1 MAIFLGIVAFV
12 MFLVTV
18 AGAVFTFLET
28 AYFASAMFALV
39 GLLFFTLACKMFVST
54 VFVSLANKSIH

>member
-1 MAIFLGIVAFV
+1 MAIFFGIVAFIA
-12 MFLVTV
+12 FLASV

-39 GLLFFTLACKMFVST
+39 GMLFLTLACKMIFVNI
-54 VFVSLANKSIH
+54 ANKAIH

>member
-12 MFLVTV
+12 MFLATIT
-18 AGAVFTFLET
+18 GAVFTFMET

-39 GLLFFTLACKMFVST
+39 GMLFLTLACKM
-54 VFVSLANKSIH
+54 VFVSIANKAIR

>member
-1 MAIFLGIVAFV
+1 MAIFFGIVAFIA
-12 MFLVTV
+12 FLASV

-39 GLLFFTLACKMFVST
+39 GMLFLTLACKMIFVNI
-54 VFVSLANKSIH
+54 ANKAVR